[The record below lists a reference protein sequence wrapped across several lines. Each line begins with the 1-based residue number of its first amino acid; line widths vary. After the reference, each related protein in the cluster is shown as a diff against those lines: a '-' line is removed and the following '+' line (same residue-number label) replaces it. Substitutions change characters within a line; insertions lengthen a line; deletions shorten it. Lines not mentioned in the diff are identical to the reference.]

1 VPLNNDHQQP
11 GRGESGFIMVT
22 MLGVMVIVLA
32 LVFTTYQTVD
42 GDLKP
47 GRTDIQRK
55 VAYAAAEAGIQNYL
69 FHLVQDDQ
77 YWARCTTVAAPNAVN
92 QRWSGTGTDTRTRWL
107 NVPGGDARYA
117 LELLPANG
125 AASCVQNSQASMIDN
140 ASGTFRI
147 RSTGQATS
155 GGPRRAIVAT
165 FRRASFLNFIYF
177 TDLETQDPA
186 LYSITAQGRPTREN
200 QRAGTPKP
208 PQRDVVQWG
217 TETCAKTYWYKGRS
231 AIPDFRGDPPN
242 AGRLSTSNTWQS
254 YSRACGEIN
263 FIGPTTATNGNNAP
277 TASDRDVINGPLHTN
292 DELLLC
298 GFARFGRSPQDAIEV
313 SGPGRTLTASESP
326 ATVGW
331 RPNASCGSSGPNV
344 NFTTTGTLKTKLG
357 IWRPNAPTLT
367 MPPTNAA
374 LREVTDPLY
383 RFKGLTTITLNGT
396 TMTVTGRR
404 EDGTLLTNAVVNIPS
419 DGSIY
424 VSHDNG
430 PLTGTGASQHGGG
443 CGATYNPITPNG
455 TAAAPIP
462 PGCGNLQIQ
471 GTYSVAVTLGAE
483 NDIIIKDDVRKSA
496 TADVLL
502 GMISNNFIRVYHP
515 VTNLTPNTSSS
526 YDCDNNGGP
535 APNVT
540 IDAAILS
547 LAHSFVVDNYY
558 CGATVG
564 TLTIFGAIAQKFR
577 GPVGT
582 SNGGTPQSGFVKSYT
597 YDDRL
602 RFRSPPN
609 FIDPVAAGWQVQLYT
624 EQVPAR

>member
-1 VPLNNDHQQP
+1 MPLST
-11 GRGESGFIMVT
+11 RGGPSSSENGFIMVS
-22 MLGVMVIVLA
+22 MMGVMLIVLA
-32 LVFTTYQTVD
+32 IVFTTYQTVD
-42 GDLKP
+42 GDLSP
-47 GRTDIQRK
+47 GRKDLQRK

-69 FHLVQDDQ
+69 FHLVQDDD
-77 YWARCTTVAAPNAVN
+77 YWARCTNVPAPNAVN
-92 QRWSGTGTDTRTRWL
+92 QRWSGTGADTRTRWL
-107 NVPGGDARYA
+107 TVPGGDARYA

-125 AASCVQNSQASMIDN
+125 AAACVQNSQASMIDN
-140 ASGTFRI
+140 ATGTFRV
-147 RSTGQATS
+147 RSTGQAIT
-155 GGPRRAIVAT
+155 GGPRRSVVST

-186 LYSITAQGRPTREN
+186 LYFINAQGRPTREN
-200 QRAGTPKP
+200 QRPGTPKP

-217 TETCAKTYWYKGRS
+217 TETCAKTYWYKGRG
-231 AIPDFRGDPPN
+231 AIPAFSGSPPN
-242 AGRLSTSNTWQS
+242 AGTLVGSTWQS
-254 YSRACGEIN
+254 FSRTCGEIN
-263 FIGPTTATNGNNAP
+263 FLGPSSPTSGNSPPTT
-277 TASDRDVINGPLHTN
+277 SDRDVVNGPLHTN

-298 GFARFGRSPQDAIEV
+298 GYARFGRSPQDAIEV
-313 SGPGRTLTASESP
+313 SGPGRSLTSGETP

-331 RPNASCGSSGPNV
+331 RQNGSCGSSAPNV

-367 MPPTNAA
+367 MPPTNSA
-374 LREVTDPLY
+374 LRKDTDPAY
-383 RFKGLTTITLNGT
+383 RFMGVTKITLNNA

-404 EDGTLLTNAVVNIPS
+404 EDGTQLTNAVLPIPA

-424 VSHDNG
+424 VSHDNN
-430 PLTGTGASQHGGG
+430 PLTGTAPNQHGGG
-443 CGATYNPITPNG
+443 CGATYNPVAPYG
-455 TAAAPIP
+455 TTALPVP
-462 PGCGNLQIQ
+462 PGCGNLEIQ
-471 GTYSVAVTLGAE
+471 GTYSLALTVGAE
-483 NDIIIKDDVRKSA
+483 NDIIIKDDVRKAAS
-496 TADVLL
+496 ADVLL

-515 VTNLTPNTSSS
+515 VKNLVADSSGG

-535 APNVT
+535 GPDIS

-547 LAHSFVVDNYY
+547 LAHSFIVDNYF
-558 CGATVG
+558 CGATLG

-582 SNGGTPQSGFVKSYT
+582 SSNGTPVTGFLKSYT

-602 RFRSPPN
+602 RFRSPPR